1 MLLITPGQ
9 LARRAEFYHQIGQL
23 TSAGLGLIRAL
34 EQLQRSPPDRS
45 YRPPL
50 QRLLKRL
57 AEGYSFSE
65 ALRSMG
71 PWLPEFDIALIQ
83 AGEQSGRLES
93 CFRLLAD
100 YYNDRARMARQ
111 MIADLAYPLFLFH
124 FAIFI
129 FPFAQLFASGNW
141 AVYLTKTLGVLLPIY
156 AVVAFI
162 IYAGQSKH

>member
-65 ALRSMG
+65 ALRTMG
-71 PWLPEFDIALIQ
+71 PWLPEIDIALIQ

-100 YYNDRARMARQ
+100 YYNDRARLARQ
-111 MIADLAYPLFLFH
+111 MIANLAYPVGLLH

-129 FPFAQLFASGNW
+129 FPFPTLFISGDW
-141 AVYLTKTLGVLLPIY
+141 VTYLTKTFGVLVPIY
-156 AVVAFI
+156 ALVAAFI
-162 IYAGQSKH
+162 LAA